1 MEPWRVC
8 RPVLQILIT
17 VIKIWILDRRIL
29 SLKGLKGAVET
40 HPDEGL
46 KMEPWR
52 VSWPVLQILI
62 RIPNPIKKP
71 RSGFVSWQK
80 V

>member
-1 MEPWRVC
+1 
-8 RPVLQILIT
+8 
-17 VIKIWILDRRIL
+17 
-29 SLKGLKGAVET
+29 VET
-40 HPDEGL
+40 HPDGGL

-71 RSGFVSWQK
+71 YPDSCQSEKSDLDPCEKLDPDADPEHCFEALS
-80 V
+80 